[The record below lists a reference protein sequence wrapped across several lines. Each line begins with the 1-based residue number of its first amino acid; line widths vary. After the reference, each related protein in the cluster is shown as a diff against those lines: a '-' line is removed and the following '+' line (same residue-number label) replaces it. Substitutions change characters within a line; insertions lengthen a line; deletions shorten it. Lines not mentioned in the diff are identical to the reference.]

1 MMVIMRDSQSH
12 DPHHTN
18 FALTEKP
25 TRRSRLK
32 QDSLNRILEA
42 GAARLRQEGL
52 DGAGIAPV
60 MQDAGLTHGA
70 FYSHFPN
77 KDELAIAAFRHGFTE
92 GRPRWIGAGADGS
105 WAARV
110 VRLARH
116 YLSRRHRDERAQSC
130 GFSALAADA
139 ARAPETF
146 RQAYEEELRK
156 SLNAIGGR
164 PLDEQV
170 EHEHYD
176 DAIAL
181 LALCVGG
188 LSLARAV
195 KNEAFSARIL
205 EVCKAAT
212 AQLGEAAERKDE
224 ASRGGRDDV

>member
-1 MMVIMRDSQSH
+1 MS
-12 DPHHTN
+12 
-18 FALTEKP
+18 EKP

-42 GAARLRQEGL
+42 GAARLRLEGL

-77 KDELAIAAFRHGFTE
+77 KDELAVAAFRHGFTE
-92 GRPRWIGAGADGS
+92 GRPRWIGATADGS
-105 WAARV
+105 WRARV

-116 YLSRRHRDERAQSC
+116 YLSRRHRDERAGSC

-164 PLDEQV
+164 PLDEAD

-181 LALCVGG
+181 MALCVGG

-195 KNEAFSARIL
+195 KDEAFSAHIL
-205 EVCKAAT
+205 EVCKAAA

>member
-1 MMVIMRDSQSH
+1 M
-12 DPHHTN
+12 
-18 FALTEKP
+18 
-25 TRRSRLK
+25 
-32 QDSLNRILEA
+32 NRILEA

-52 DGAGIAPV
+52 DGTGIAPV

-77 KDELAIAAFRHGFTE
+77 KDALAVAAFRHGFAE
-92 GRPRWIGAGADGS
+92 SRPRWIGAAADGS
-105 WAARV
+105 WSARV
-110 VRLARH
+110 VQLARH

-164 PLDEQV
+164 SLDEPG
-170 EHEHYD
+170 EHGHYD

-181 LALCVGG
+181 MALCVGG

-195 KNEAFSARIL
+195 KDEAFSTRIL
-205 EVCKAAT
+205 EVCKTAA
-212 AQLGEAAERKDE
+212 AQLGDAAGSKDE
-224 ASRGGRDDV
+224 ASRGSRDEL